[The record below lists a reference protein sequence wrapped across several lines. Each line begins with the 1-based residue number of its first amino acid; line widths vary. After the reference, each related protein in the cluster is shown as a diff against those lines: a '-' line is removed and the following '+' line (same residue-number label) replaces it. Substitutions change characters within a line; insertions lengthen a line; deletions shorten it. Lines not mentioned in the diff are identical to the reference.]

1 MCVYPHF
8 LTFSRTKHTT
18 SRQRGQHL
26 SQGML
31 SMGGDTGEEALTYWD
46 QMIVDGMAG
55 NVLAYVSLLNAWAIV
70 TTQLRGQNSHFEI

>member
-1 MCVYPHF
+1 
-8 LTFSRTKHTT
+8 
-18 SRQRGQHL
+18 
-26 SQGML
+26 
-31 SMGGDTGEEALTYWD
+31 MGGDTGEEALTYWD